1 MAELVHRHNGEK
13 QIGCMSTFLQI
24 FDRQQI
30 LARKRI
36 HSSKRLPPSTSV
48 GASPETESSGESSE
62 FSQELEKRNPEKHVE
77 VTAVV
82 VQASPDHSQLSPAE
96 NEDVRP
102 MSPAKDGTRSVIAKL
117 MGLKPLT
124 PSDQKPPQTVTNP
137 AIPRSVS
144 KHKVPTSRDEV
155 HSKYIDGNNFQVKQ
169 PNQSQKLS
177 VERIVRDE
185 GSNVTTESFKSES
198 SRSFIHSADFFPEPN
213 QTTVI
218 LHGDFEKKLKMKGMD
233 EQLND
238 LSPLKQILE
247 VLQLKGL
254 LNSTSRS
261 NRDGHRNFV
270 YDRNFH
276 FHSNES
282 RIHLKQ
288 WPSLA
293 SKVDQHRS
301 VNDSRSTS
309 REVDRSARIPAKGRA
324 SSPNRIESNLKSCNS
339 IIKRKHLS
347 IEIQRSSSI
356 DSPKPKPKKTGSVH
370 HSVPNRS
377 LRNHKPTESIS
388 INFPKQNLIK
398 KVVKDDESSSISE
411 SMVTDCMEG
420 KRLLERCDKLLH
432 SIAEMNSATESP
444 PSSGAVLPSPVSVLD
459 SGFDKDESWSP
470 SHSIDFKATPT
481 VDFYDENQSPKMS
494 PTNSTEHEEFTS
506 DDSDF
511 IYISQILRASQH
523 LREDPPIFL
532 DTGNTSN
539 VSKLHRKLVFDV
551 IVEILDRN
559 RELPPWK
566 ASIEFSRASL
576 KQIWFEFLNI
586 REIITGDS
594 LLELIRGV
602 LMKDLVEN
610 KDWGDHPIEMSEAIL
625 DIERMIFKDLVS
637 DAIGELVEF
646 CGECVFS
653 RARRRLV
660 F

>member
-1 MAELVHRHNGEK
+1 MAGVVHRQNGDK
-13 QIGCMSTFLQI
+13 QIGCMSTFLHI

-36 HSSKRLPPSTSV
+36 HSTKRLPSSTSV
-48 GASPETESSGESSE
+48 GASPETESFGESPE
-62 FSQELEKRNPEKHVE
+62 FSQELEKRKQEKHVE

-82 VQASPDHSQLSPAE
+82 AQASPDHSKLSP
-96 NEDVRP
+96 V
-102 MSPAKDGTRSVIAKL
+102 MDGAPSVIAKL
-117 MGLKPLT
+117 MGLEPLT
-124 PSDQKPPQTVTNP
+124 PSDKKPPQTVTNP
-137 AIPRSVS
+137 ALPRSVS
-144 KHKVPTSRDEV
+144 KHEV
-155 HSKYIDGNNFQVKQ
+155 YSKYIDGNNFQVKQ
-169 PNQSQKLS
+169 PNQSLS
-177 VERIVRDE
+177 VGRIVRDE
-185 GSNVTTESFKSES
+185 EGSIVTTKSEELKSES
-198 SRSFIHSADFFPEPN
+198 SRSFFHSADFSPEPN

-218 LHGDFEKKLKMKGMD
+218 LHGDFDTKLKMKGMD
-233 EQLND
+233 EQIND
-238 LSPLKQILE
+238 LSALKEILE

-254 LNSTSRS
+254 LNSTNRS
-261 NRDGHRNFV
+261 NRNGHRNFV
-270 YDRNFH
+270 IDRNFH
-276 FHSNES
+276 FHSDDS

-309 REVDRSARIPAKGRA
+309 REVDRSAKIPAKGRA

-339 IIKRKHLS
+339 IIKRMHLS

-356 DSPKPKPKKTGSVH
+356 DSPKLKPKKTGSVH

-377 LRNHKPTESIS
+377 PRNHKPTESIS
-388 INFPKQNLIK
+388 ISSPKQNLIK
-398 KVVKDDESSSISE
+398 KFVKDDESSSISE
-411 SMVTDCMEG
+411 SIVTYLEECIEG

-444 PSSGAVLPSPVSVLD
+444 PSSGTVLPSPVSVLD

-481 VDFYDENQSPKMS
+481 VDFYDEKRSPKIS
-494 PTNSTEHEEFTS
+494 RTNSTEHEEFTS

-511 IYISQILRASQH
+511 IYIWQILRASQH
-523 LREDPPIFL
+523 LREDPDIFL

-566 ASIEFSRASL
+566 ASIEYSRASL
-576 KQIWFEFLNI
+576 KQIWFEFQKI

-594 LLELIRGV
+594 LLELISGV
-602 LMKDLVEN
+602 LRKDLVEN
-610 KDWGDHPIEMSEAIL
+610 KDWGDHPIETSEAIL

-637 DAIGELVEF
+637 DAIGEVVEF
-646 CGECVFS
+646 SGECVFS